1 MALRS
6 AARRLLVRKPFL
18 SQPFHGPRIGP
29 RLLLFYTAYYCEAA
43 KKKQKKATSMVK
55 PDLSPCTMA
64 SSLADFFNAVLA
76 RSDEVEEKT
85 TTSNM

>member
-29 RLLLFYTAYYCEAA
+29 RLLLCYYIPLRGGKEEAEEG
-43 KKKQKKATSMVK
+43 
-55 PDLSPCTMA
+55 DLDGEARLIAMYHGVVAGRLLQRC
-64 SSLADFFNAVLA
+64 A
-76 RSDEVEEKT
+76 RSVRRG
-85 TTSNM
+85 